1 MEPDRQM
8 EIQLGH
14 MCNNRCVFCVS
25 GQRTAMREAFPIP
38 AAPVIEKLA
47 EGRAQGLRKLTLL
60 GGEPTLQ
67 PEFLD
72 VVRAA
77 VALGFIEIVVFTNG
91 AKTARAAFI
100 DEILATGGNFTWR
113 LSFQGA
119 TALAHERTTKK
130 LGSFARLVE
139 SLRSLQE
146 RGQRITANMCVVQ
159 SNYASVPAFPALLLP
174 YGVTQLHL
182 DMIRPLDAGVR
193 TEDELRAMLPRYA
206 DLSAPLAA
214 MIQGFEAAS
223 PGFDVNIG
231 NLPYCVAPSLAPWIH
246 HDGEAT
252 FTVAV
257 DAKDTLS
264 EAWDKYAVKRRDKVK
279 PTACAT
285 CVFDDRCSGVFE
297 TYARFYGTGELT
309 PITSERLVTLDP
321 AQRLFDLHI
330 RPALQHLTGW
340 TPPTPFAAPAIRVN
354 AHVGEVVLD
363 FLGAGGACTTVALRR
378 RGAGG
383 VAGTDSFS
391 LHLDTARDAGPATV
405 GLLRALLARLCAGGI
420 RVTHPVA
427 DDAGAQSANARTL
440 SRGIDWRI
448 ARCLT
453 RLRAAAPFGA
463 LTWRDVRLAPGG
475 VGATA
480 GFVAPDGTAV
490 DVSVTLRGASVAGS
504 YRLLTPMEPGT
515 VPSPELVTGVQ
526 AVMSALRSSAE
537 DTARTASPVPG

>member
-1 MEPDRQM
+1 M

-25 GQRTAMREAFPIP
+25 GQRTAMREAFPVP
-38 AAPVIEKLA
+38 ARPVIEKLA
-47 EGRAQGLRKLTLL
+47 EGRAQGLRKVTLL

-77 VALGFIEIVVFTNG
+77 VDLGFVEIVVFTNG
-91 AKTARAAFI
+91 VKTARETFI

-119 TALAHERTTKK
+119 TALAHNRTTKK
-130 LGSFARLVE
+130 IESFGHLVRTLQGLSAR
-139 SLRSLQE
+139 R
-146 RGQRITANMCVVQ
+146 QRITVNMCVVQ

-174 YGVTQLHL
+174 YGVTQVHL
-182 DMIRPLDAGVR
+182 DMVRPLDAGVR
-193 TEDELRAMLPRYA
+193 TEEELRAMLPRYA
-206 DLSAPLAA
+206 DLAAPLTA
-214 MIQGFEAAS
+214 MVQGFESVS

-231 NLPYCVAPSLAPWIH
+231 NLPYCVAPALAPWIH
-246 HDGEAT
+246 HDGEST

-257 DAKDTLS
+257 DAKDALS
-264 EAWDKYAVKRRDKVK
+264 EPWDKYAVKRRDKVK

-309 PITSERLVTLDP
+309 PITPERLVTLDP

-330 RPALQHLTGW
+330 RPALRQLTGW
-340 TPPTPFAAPAIRVN
+340 TPPAPFDSPAIRVD

-363 FLGAGGACTTVALRR
+363 FPGTGGAYATVALRR

-391 LHLDTARDAGPATV
+391 LHLDAARDAGPATV
-405 GLLRALLARLCAGGI
+405 GLLRALLARLCAGGS

-440 SRGIDWRI
+440 ARGIDWRI

-453 RLRAAAPFGA
+453 RMRAAAPFGA
-463 LTWRDVRLAPGG
+463 LAWRDVRLAPGG

-480 GFVAPDGTAV
+480 GFVAPDGTTV
-490 DVSVTLRGASVAGS
+490 DVSVTLRGTGVVGL
-504 YRLLTPMEPGT
+504 YRLLPPLEPGA
-515 VPSPELVTGVQ
+515 VPPPELVTGVQ

-537 DTARTASPVPG
+537 DSARTASPAPG